1 MHAPDAPSRLEPPA
15 APRGSIAVGTGEF
28 LWITLA
34 VWLGGIFILTL
45 MPYLLIPR
53 VGGPL
58 AIAGS
63 YFLFFLGWQ
72 PIQVITQ
79 RTLGIRAAVI
89 RMILFVVSAATIASY
104 LRQALPTL
112 TGVS

>member
-1 MHAPDAPSRLEPPA
+1 MASHPPTTSSPPPPA
-15 APRGSIAVGTGEF
+15 GSVLITNGEF
-28 LWITLA
+28 LWLNLA

-53 VGGPL
+53 IGGPL

-63 YFLFFLGWQ
+63 YFLFFLAWQ
-72 PIQVITQ
+72 PIQIITQ
-79 RTLGIRAAVI
+79 RTMGMRAALI
-89 RMILFVVSAATIASY
+89 RMLLFVASAATIASY

-112 TGVS
+112 TGVR

>member
-1 MHAPDAPSRLEPPA
+1 MSAPEAPAHRDPTASRRDPITL
-15 APRGSIAVGTGEF
+15 STGEF
-28 LWITLA
+28 LWITFA

-63 YFLFFLGWQ
+63 YFLFFVGWQ
-72 PIQVITQ
+72 PIQIVTQ
-79 RTLGIRAAVI
+79 RTLGMKAAVI
-89 RMILFVVSAATIASY
+89 RMVLFVASAASIASY
-104 LRQALPTL
+104 LRQALPVL

>member
-1 MHAPDAPSRLEPPA
+1 MS
-15 APRGSIAVGTGEF
+15 APRTSDPPSLPTGLPTLSITKGEF
-28 LWITLA
+28 LWLNLA

-63 YFLFFLGWQ
+63 YFLFFLAWQ
-72 PIQVITQ
+72 PIQIITQ
-79 RTLGIRAAVI
+79 RTLGLKSAIV
-89 RMILFVVSAATIASY
+89 RMILFVASAATIASY

-112 TGVS
+112 TGAA

>member
-1 MHAPDAPSRLEPPA
+1 MPVLQTSPPEGSK
-15 APRGSIAVGTGEF
+15 APRPGVIVVTGGEF
-28 LWITLA
+28 LWVTFS

-63 YFLFFLGWQ
+63 YFTFFLVWQ
-72 PIQVITQ
+72 PVQRVTQ
-79 RTLGIRAAVI
+79 RTLGMKAAVI
-89 RMILFVVSAATIASY
+89 RMVVFVASGATIASY
-104 LRQALPTL
+104 LRQALPSL
-112 TGVS
+112 TSVS

>member
-1 MHAPDAPSRLEPPA
+1 VIFVT
-15 APRGSIAVGTGEF
+15 GGEF
-28 LWITLA
+28 LWVTFA
-34 VWLGGIFILTL
+34 VWIGGIFILTL

-63 YFLFFLGWQ
+63 YFMFFLAWQ
-72 PIQVITQ
+72 PVQIVTQ
-79 RTLGIRAAVI
+79 RTLGMKTAII
-89 RMILFVVSAATIASY
+89 RMVIFVASAATIASY
-104 LRQALPTL
+104 LRQALPSL